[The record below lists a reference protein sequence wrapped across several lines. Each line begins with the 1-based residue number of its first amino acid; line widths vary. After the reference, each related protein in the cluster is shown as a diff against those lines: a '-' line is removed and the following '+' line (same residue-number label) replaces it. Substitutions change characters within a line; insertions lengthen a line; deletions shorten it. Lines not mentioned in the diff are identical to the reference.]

1 MNLRGTLVDAWML
14 STLLAS
20 IPFQVALGFV
30 AMLWME
36 LDERRRS
43 L

>member
-1 MNLRGTLVDAWML
+1 MRQKLISAWMYGTLI
-14 STLLAS
+14 AS

-36 LDERRRS
+36 AEEWRRS

>member
-1 MNLRGTLVDAWML
+1 MRVRKTLVDAWMF
-14 STLLAS
+14 STLIAS
-20 IPFQVALGFV
+20 IPFQVTLGFV

-36 LDERRRS
+36 AEEWRRS

>member
-1 MNLRGTLVDAWML
+1 MNLRERLVDAWML

-20 IPFQVALGFV
+20 IPFQVTLGFA

-36 LDERRRS
+36 AEKWRRS